1 MIQQIYCTHCT
12 YGTSVLEPREG
23 ELADRVLGY
32 SARAASLER
41 NELRDYYR
49 QIERFLSYY
58 LPSDTPGEEKPRLD
72 AESAPRRFFVL
83 PSMGNLQLV
92 GQISYRATDTAGR
105 VGSYFAHVL
114 LAPREPAPAADSA
127 WSTLDALR
135 LWQAPWA
142 DQDSPELPRKLPALE
157 RVDELW
163 SGAQPA
169 LNDELVLRFL
179 QTPAGEALDD
189 PAHVVPPRW
198 QSMPAHERTNLLVNT
213 LQGLL
218 ALGLPRR
225 ASVLLVTEPSVAAL
239 VFYGVARLLPAAL
252 LDGVSFSTYEPAAE
266 RLPVTLAATTFFSPE
281 TSDVRPDL
289 YRRGGLVLNTYN
301 GRTSESGPPPGEYAR
316 FIVEQLLTDGWANVD
331 RLLESFQAAGAK
343 RPEDL
348 EVLAQTHGLVSH
360 VLSAEPLA
368 DGSWRGSNVAADYL
382 RQEVRHQLAHAEP
395 GWPELQRVAG
405 SPNHLQVLELVA
417 GDSVPADLHGP
428 AQFLL
433 NKLPPEKFPELLAS
447 TRIAAPAKLDAL
459 QYYVTRFGRL
469 PDGCEKL
476 WAEEMHPTIRPTGDQ
491 RPLLER
497 LFARLPE
504 QVLVPLYE
512 SVPDAQH
519 KPLLLTLLRACRAE
533 SRSQGALK
541 KLLLRRLAE
550 QNDVQFIETIV
561 EQREALRAS
570 ILPPEPTLAERLGRL
585 LYELPSHPRQFQKWL
600 AALELWVAYFPDPD
614 MAERR
619 LADWR
624 TIGQTLEKL
633 HDEHKPAGTGRVDWL
648 KSKFK
653 PAAPRDLRTLAEALS
668 RAMRRRAPDLDELDD
683 AIARS
688 IITPDQVLKRLQ
700 VIARASGFSMPSS
713 IPPVALPAD
722 DRSQETR
729 RAAQQTQMQ
738 ALLRDFEQRALVY
751 ADDERGSRRQAALRK
766 LGMEIVHRPDFL
778 PEPFWSRLSR
788 FFEYGDW
795 HEVRGKGKVKKRVG
809 QPSLGASSFGK
820 AGRHKQKVSKHLI
833 VGISAAAV
841 VLALGLGVEV
851 VSRARRNSS
860 SEPVTADRAVAQNA
874 VAQNA
879 AAQNTAAQNTAP
891 QNTVTQQ
898 TSEKNPKATAKPAA
912 TNDANARGAK
922 TKPAPKPPDTSAKNA
937 SMADKPRTKASG
949 EHTATDSDG
958 EGASVAN
965 PSTNEADGKVKGS
978 ATPATPDK
986 SAPPAKSGDDD
997 TPPPAQP
1004 DPPTPDGSPARADTP
1019 ADNQKANPKP
1029 PVAPDD
1035 TPDRP
1040 SDDAVPSENAEADE
1054 AKPLAPPS
1062 ITAEVP
1068 LDNIPLLTS
1077 GKVAYESI
1085 YVRKWN
1091 PAPKEPSLILL
1102 GLDFINRQL
1111 DGPGKITARNTDDG
1125 LDVALVRAADSPP
1138 VLLATLQATEQGLVF
1153 RWAKLAEDEH
1163 PARNCQEY
1171 LRRCV
1176 VKIESAEPTLYVALS
1191 QPSRVDPL
1199 SLTSAS
1205 GKLDGHT
1212 LKLAAFLP
1220 LADDELFLGPGRIVL
1235 DDNRSLV
1242 FGQPPDAGPPYL
1254 IENLPQE
1261 FLIKTAQVSW
1271 TRENGRAPVWLVTV
1285 GLPDD
1290 PELVKKKAL
1299 LDKGRQLSS
1308 RIGQLTS
1315 KVKSPS
1321 ESAMRKFKPKPRA
1334 DFNARVAELARL
1346 LAYPSPPT
1354 LGASPDERTMTSYL
1368 QQFERLTR
1376 AAMQKKNDLAKQI
1389 SDLSKQVDSQER
1401 QRAARTPMLRAHAS
1415 SVSAVVYRRVDDDVQ
1430 AMYLIL
1436 GNPQPPE
1443 LDDAPTRG
1451 RQYE

>member
-1 MIQQIYCTHCT
+1 MIHQIYCTHCT

-114 LAPREPAPAADSA
+114 LTPRDPAASAGSA

-135 LWQAPWA
+135 LWQAPWT

-157 RVDELW
+157 RLDDLW
-163 SGAQPA
+163 AGARPA
-169 LNDELVLRFL
+169 LDDELVLRFL
-179 QTPAGEALDD
+179 QTPAGGPLDD

-198 QSMPAHERTNLLVNT
+198 QSMPAHERTDLLVNT

-239 VFYGVARLLPAAL
+239 VFYGAARLLPTAL
-252 LDGVSFSTYEPAAE
+252 LDGVSFSTYEQAAE
-266 RLPVTLAATTFFSPE
+266 RLPVTLAATTFFAPE

-289 YRRGGLVLNTYN
+289 YRRGGLVLNTYT
-301 GRTSESGPPPGEYAR
+301 GRMSESGPPPGEYAR
-316 FIVEQLLTDGWANVD
+316 FIVERLLADGWANVD

-348 EVLAQTHGLVSH
+348 EVLAQTHRLVSH

-368 DGSWRGSNVAADYL
+368 DGSWRGSNVAANYL
-382 RQEVRHQLAHAEP
+382 RQEVRHQLANAEP

-459 QYYVTRFGRL
+459 QYYVTRFRRL

-519 KPLLLTLLRACRAE
+519 KPLLLTLIRVCRAE

-561 EQREALRAS
+561 EQREALRAC
-570 ILPPEPTLAERLGRL
+570 ILPTEPMLAERLGRL
-585 LYELPSHPRQFQKWL
+585 LYELPSYPRQFQKWL

-633 HDEHKPAGTGRVDWL
+633 RDEHKPAATGRVEWL
-648 KSKFK
+648 KSKLK
-653 PAAPRDLRTLAEALS
+653 PAAPRDLRALAEALS

-688 IITPDQVLKRLQ
+688 IVTPDQVLKRLQ

-795 HEVRGKGKVKKRVG
+795 HEVRGKGKVKKRKG
-809 QPSLGASSFGK
+809 QPSIGVLSSGK
-820 AGRHKQKVSKHLI
+820 AVRHKQQVSKHLI
-833 VGISAAAV
+833 VGASAAVV
-841 VLALGLGVEV
+841 VLALGLGVEIA
-851 VSRARRNSS
+851 SRARRNASS
-860 SEPVTADRAVAQNA
+860 QPTTTDRTVAQNT
-874 VAQNA
+874 VAQNTL
-879 AAQNTAAQNTAP
+879 AQNTLAQNPATG
-891 QNTVTQQ
+891 Q
-898 TSEKNPKATAKPAA
+898 TPVKNPEAPSKATP
-912 TNDANARGAK
+912 TNDPNAPGVQIKPEPK
-922 TKPAPKPPDTSAKNA
+922 TPASPVKNPPPKEQAA
-937 SMADKPRTKASG
+937 HAA
-949 EHTATDSDG
+949 SDG
-958 EGASVAN
+958 DDANHSAN
-965 PSTNEADGKVKGS
+965 PADGKMNDG
-978 ATPATPDK
+978 ATPATPNK
-986 SAPPAKSGDDD
+986 SATTPHKSATTQKSDDDD
-997 TPPPAQP
+997 TPPTPPPAKP
-1004 DPPTPDGSPARADTP
+1004 DPAAPDAVPAKTETP
-1019 ADNQKANPKP
+1019 ADKPKPDPKP
-1029 PVAPDD
+1029 PAAPDD
-1035 TPDRP
+1035 QSAPS
-1040 SDDAVPSENAEADE
+1040 SDDAVAAGKAEADN
-1054 AKPLAPPS
+1054 AKPPAPPT
-1062 ITAEVP
+1062 ITAEAPAASVP
-1068 LDNIPLLTS
+1068 PLI
-1077 GKVAYESI
+1077 KVKATYEPI
-1085 YVRKWN
+1085 YVHQWN
-1091 PAPKEPSLILL
+1091 PGPKDPSLILL
-1102 GLDFINRQL
+1102 GLDFVNRQL
-1111 DGPGKITARNTDDG
+1111 DGPGKVTARNTADR
-1125 LDVALVRAADSPP
+1125 LEVALIRSADAPP
-1138 VLLATLQATEQGLVF
+1138 LSLATLQATDKGVVF
-1153 RWAKLAEDEH
+1153 RWSKLAEEDEH
-1163 PARNCQEY
+1163 PARNCQDF

-1176 VKIESAEPTLYVALS
+1176 VKIESAEPTLYIALS
-1191 QPSRVDPL
+1191 QPSRVGPL
-1199 SLTSAS
+1199 SLTAAA
-1205 GKLDGHT
+1205 GKLDGPT
-1212 LKLAAFLP
+1212 LKLAAFPP

-1235 DDNRSLV
+1235 EDNRSLV
-1242 FGQPPDAGPPYL
+1242 FGQPPDARPPYL

-1261 FLIKTAQVSW
+1261 FLIETAQVSW
-1271 TRENGRAPVWLVTV
+1271 IRESDHAPSWLVTV

-1299 LDKGRQLSS
+1299 LDKARQLSS

-1321 ESAMRKFKPKPRA
+1321 ESAMRKFKPKLRA

-1346 LAYPSPPT
+1346 VAFPSAPT
-1354 LGASPDERTMTSYL
+1354 LAASPDETAMASYL
-1368 QQFERLTR
+1368 QQFKRLIE
-1376 AAMQKKNDLAKQI
+1376 AATLKKGELANQI
-1389 SDLSKQVDSQER
+1389 SELSKQVDIQDR
-1401 QRAARTPMLRAHAS
+1401 QRAGRTPMLRAHAS
-1415 SVSAVVYRRVDDDVQ
+1415 SLSAVVYRRVDDDVQ

-1443 LDDAPTRG
+1443 LDDASTRG
-1451 RQYE
+1451 RDDE

>member
-72 AESAPRRFFVL
+72 AESTPRRFFVL

-114 LAPREPAPAADSA
+114 LAPREPGAAGSA

-142 DQDSPELPRKLPALE
+142 DQDSPELPRKLPVLE
-157 RVDELW
+157 RLDDLW
-163 SGAQPA
+163 AGARPA
-169 LNDELVLRFL
+169 LDDELVLRFL
-179 QTPAGEALDD
+179 QTPAGEPLDD
-189 PAHVVPPRW
+189 PSHVVPPRW
-198 QSMPAHERTNLLVNT
+198 QSMPAHERTDLLVNT

-239 VFYGVARLLPAAL
+239 VFYGAARLLPAAL

-266 RLPVTLAATTFFSPE
+266 RLPVTLAATTFFAPE
-281 TSDVRPDL
+281 TTDVRPDL
-289 YRRGGLVLNTYN
+289 YRRGGLVVNTYT
-301 GRTSESGPPPGEYAR
+301 GRMSESGPPPGEYAR
-316 FIVEQLLTDGWANVD
+316 FIVERLLADGWANVD
-331 RLLESFQAAGAK
+331 RLLESFHQAGAK

-368 DGSWRGSNVAADYL
+368 DGSWRGSNVAANYL
-382 RQEVRHQLAHAEP
+382 RQEVRHQLANAEP

-469 PDGCEKL
+469 PEGCEKL
-476 WAEEMHPTIRPTGDQ
+476 WAEEMHPTVRPTGDQ

-533 SRSQGALK
+533 SRSQAALK

-561 EQREALRAS
+561 EQREALRAC

-633 HDEHKPAGTGRVDWL
+633 HEEQKPAATGRIEWL
-648 KSKFK
+648 KSKLK

-668 RAMRRRAPDLDELDD
+668 RAMRRRAPDLDELED

-778 PEPFWSRLSR
+778 PEPFWSRLTR

-795 HEVRGKGKVKKRVG
+795 HEVRGKGKVKKGRG
-809 QPSLGASSFGK
+809 QPSIGASSFGK

-841 VLALGLGVEV
+841 VLALGLGVEIA
-851 VSRARRNSS
+851 SRARRNSS
-860 SEPVTADRAVAQNA
+860 NQPVTTDRAVAQNT
-874 VAQNA
+874 V
-879 AAQNTAAQNTAP
+879 AQNTAAEKTP
-891 QNTVTQQ
+891 
-898 TSEKNPKATAKPAA
+898 EKNPQATVKPAA
-912 TNDANARGAK
+912 TNDPNARGAK
-922 TKPAPKPPDTSAKNA
+922 TKPTPKPPDTSAKNG
-937 SMADKPRTKASG
+937 SMAAKSPTKAPG
-949 EHTATDSDG
+949 EDTATDSDG
-958 EGASVAN
+958 EGANVAN
-965 PSTNEADGKVKGS
+965 PSTNEAVGKVNGS
-978 ATPATPDK
+978 ATPVTPDT
-986 SAPPAKSGDDD
+986 STPPAKSDDDD
-997 TPPPAQP
+997 TPPTAKPAP
-1004 DPPTPDGSPARADTP
+1004 STPDGSPAKADTP
-1019 ADNQKANPKP
+1019 ADNQKPNPTP
-1029 PVAPDD
+1029 PAASDDVAEPPRDDDVDSDKADADD
-1035 TPDRP
+1035 TKQP
-1040 SDDAVPSENAEADE
+1040 
-1054 AKPLAPPS
+1054 APPS
-1062 ITAEVP
+1062 ITAEAP
-1068 LDNIPLLTS
+1068 AASIPLLTS
-1077 GKVAYESI
+1077 GKLTYESM

-1091 PAPKEPSLILL
+1091 PSPKDPSLILL

-1138 VLLATLQATEQGLVF
+1138 VSLATLQATEQGLVF
-1153 RWAKLAEDEH
+1153 RWAKLAEDAH
-1163 PARNCQEY
+1163 PVRNCQEY

-1176 VKIESAEPTLYVALS
+1176 VKIESADPTLYVALS
-1191 QPSRVDPL
+1191 QPSQVEPL
-1199 SLTSAS
+1199 QLTSAS
-1205 GKLDGHT
+1205 GKLEGHT
-1212 LKLAAFLP
+1212 LKLAAFPP

-1235 DDNRSLV
+1235 EGNRSLV
-1242 FGQPPDAGPPYL
+1242 FGQPPDTGPPYL
-1254 IENLPQE
+1254 IEDLPETFQ
-1261 FLIKTAQVSW
+1261 IKTAQVNW
-1271 TRENGRAPVWLVTV
+1271 TRESDHAPVWLVSV

-1299 LDKGRQLSS
+1299 LDKARQLSS
-1308 RIGQLTS
+1308 RIGRLTS

-1346 LAYPSPPT
+1346 VAFPSAPT
-1354 LGASPDERTMTSYL
+1354 LAASPDETAMAGYL
-1368 QQFERLTR
+1368 QQFKRLIE
-1376 AAMQKKNDLAKQI
+1376 AATLKKGELAKQI
-1389 SDLSKQVDSQER
+1389 ADLTKQVDIQDR
-1401 QRAARTPMLRAHAS
+1401 QRAGRTPMLRAHAS
-1415 SVSAVVYRRVDDDVQ
+1415 SLSAVVYRRVDDEVQ
-1430 AMYLIL
+1430 AKYLIL
-1436 GNPQPPE
+1436 GNPEPPE

-1451 RQYE
+1451 REDE